1 MFFRPTFCQTGNN
14 IVGLYQCVE
23 DEMNLLTREHRY
35 FVKFFEITQINSDSI
50 SIWPIVNNSVIAKLK
65 GDSLFFIY
73 DYTNIYNF
81 NTHAEGKGSFFPDS
95 INFSYYESQTGY
107 EAFYMVESGHK
118 LPTGLNDL
126 VSPIRLKCFP
136 NPFIDNI
143 TLSYEIPNSI
153 KGAAFNL
160 YSVTGQLLKSIEI
173 TERGQFTKTF
183 NLKEL
188 NSGIYIGVV
197 TFNNKAIKAI
207 RLFKE

>member
-1 MFFRPTFCQTGNN
+1 MWKLKKHIIMRNLYVLLLLIMFFRPTFCQTGNN

-35 FVKFFEITQINSDSI
+35 LVKFFEITQIKADSI
-50 SIWPIVNNSVIAKLK
+50 SIWPIVNNSIIAKLK

-73 DYTNIYNF
+73 DYTDIYNF
-81 NTHAEGKGSFFPDS
+81 NTHVEGKGCFFADS

-107 EAFYMVESGHK
+107 EAFYMIESGRK
-118 LPTGLNDL
+118 LPTALTDL
-126 VSPIRLKCFP
+126 ASSNRLICFP

-160 YSVTGQLLKSIEI
+160 YSVTG
-173 TERGQFTKTF
+173 
-183 NLKEL
+183 
-188 NSGIYIGVV
+188 
-197 TFNNKAIKAI
+197 
-207 RLFKE
+207 